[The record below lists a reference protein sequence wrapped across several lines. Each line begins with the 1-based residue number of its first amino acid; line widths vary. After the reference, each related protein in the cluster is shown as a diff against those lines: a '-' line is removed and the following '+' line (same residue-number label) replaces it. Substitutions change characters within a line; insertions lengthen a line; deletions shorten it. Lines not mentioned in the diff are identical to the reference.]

1 MKTQSFASLKAS
13 APFFLFVCFFTDS
26 QFTST
31 TQLKKKKQTQTQT
44 HKTTD
49 ILEYKRNKKEKVTH
63 QI

>member
-13 APFFLFVCFFTDS
+13 APFFLFVYFFTDG

-31 TQLKKKKQTQTQT
+31 TQLKKKTQTQT
-44 HKTTD
+44 RKTTD
-49 ILEYKRNKKEKVTH
+49 ILEYKRNKKEKETH

>member
-13 APFFLFVCFFTDS
+13 APFFLFVCFFTDG

-31 TQLKKKKQTQTQT
+31 TQLKKKTQTQT

-49 ILEYKRNKKEKVTH
+49 ILEYKRNKKEKETH